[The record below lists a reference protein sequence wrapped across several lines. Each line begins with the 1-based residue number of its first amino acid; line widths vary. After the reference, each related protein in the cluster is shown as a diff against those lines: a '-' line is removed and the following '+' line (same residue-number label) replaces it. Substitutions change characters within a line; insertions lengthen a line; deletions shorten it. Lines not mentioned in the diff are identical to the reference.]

1 MSKAAYWQR
10 GESLNYT
17 NTTNQI
23 IDANTIIP
31 IGERIG
37 VAGTVINP
45 GEVGSLHVT
54 GVYEMPKT
62 GTSEIG
68 MGVSV
73 YFDGEGITGAADNG
87 KTGDEKASYP
97 AAGYAAKRAG
107 ADDEVILVKL
117 PG

>member
-1 MSKAAYWQR
+1 MSKATYWQR
-10 GESLNYT
+10 GESIDYT
-17 NTTNQI
+17 NATNQI

-37 VAGTVINP
+37 VSGTVINP

-62 GTSEIG
+62 STSEIG
-68 MGVSV
+68 IGVTV
-73 YFDGEGITGAADNG
+73 YFDGEGITEAMDNG
-87 KTGDEKASYP
+87 KAGDAKASYP
-97 AAGYAAKRAG
+97 AAGYAAKAAG
-107 ADDEVILVKL
+107 ADDEVILVRL